1 MTFFSSIVKVMKK
14 SETKAENQNQAD
26 AEEHNEHRN
35 DLRHQVQQCSE
46 AVSAADDPL
55 VSQWVFTITEMAL
68 TWIFSWLKAPTSTFT
83 FKTLTIRGLLRD
95 CEKRL

>member
-35 DLRHQVQQCSE
+35 DLRHQVQQSSVV
-46 AVSAADDPL
+46 VSAADDPL
-55 VSQWVFTITEMAL
+55 VSQSVFTITEMAL

>member
-1 MTFFSSIVKVMKK
+1 MKVMKK

-35 DLRHQVQQCSE
+35 DLRHQVRQSSV
-46 AVSAADDPL
+46 AVSATDDPS
-55 VSQWVFTITEMAL
+55 VSQSVFTITEMAL

>member
-35 DLRHQVQQCSE
+35 DLRHQVQQSGG
-46 AVSAADDPL
+46 AGDQTSASNRL
-55 VSQWVFTITEMAL
+55 IGEVVQSQRR
-68 TWIFSWLKAPTSTFT
+68 P
-83 FKTLTIRGLLRD
+83 
-95 CEKRL
+95 

>member
-35 DLRHQVQQCSE
+35 DLRHQVRQSSASV
-46 AVSAADDPL
+46 AVSAADDPS
-55 VSQWVFTITEMAL
+55 VSQSVFTIMEMAL

-83 FKTLTIRGLLRD
+83 LKTPR
-95 CEKRL
+95 

>member
-35 DLRHQVQQCSE
+35 DLRHQVQQCSV

-55 VSQWVFTITEMAL
+55 VS
-68 TWIFSWLKAPTSTFT
+68 
-83 FKTLTIRGLLRD
+83 
-95 CEKRL
+95 

>member
-35 DLRHQVQQCSE
+35 DLRHQVQQCSV
-46 AVSAADDPL
+46 AVSAADDPS
-55 VSQWVFTITEMAL
+55 VSQSVFTITEMAL

-95 CEKRL
+95 CENRL